1 MSVLLKEA
9 VFENQETAK
18 YVDKKRLLWLL
29 GPSIPVISIAAMAG
43 YQFGP
48 KFTRKLF
55 AGFGPVLLH
64 GIIPALDKLIGDDK
78 ENPPSS
84 AVKQLED
91 DPYYSTIVKLYIP
104 LQYAANIYGAY
115 LASRKTT
122 PLVDQILLG
131 SLLGVV
137 NGVAINTAHELSHK
151 HSKVDHYLSH
161 LALAPTG
168 YNHFRV
174 EHPYGHH
181 RRVATPEDPASSK
194 MGETFWKFLPRTV
207 IGSFKSAIEIETRR
221 LARKN
226 QKFWSIHNELIHG
239 WLASATFHGS
249 LITVFGKRTL
259 PFLATQSLYGITLF
273 EIINYVEHYGLKR
286 EDLGNGNY
294 ARTMPEHSWNN
305 NNVVT
310 NLFLY
315 QLQRHSD
322 HHANPTRSFQA
333 LRHFEDAP
341 QLPGGYGSMI
351 LPALFPK
358 WWFSIMDQRVVDHY
372 KGDLNKANVYPEA
385 KERLFEKYEPIVD
398 INAYVDEQILD
409 AKKAVA

>member
-1 MSVLLKEA
+1 MSTFMKEGI
-9 VFENQETAK
+9 FDSQKTNQ
-18 YVDKKRLLWLL
+18 YVDKKRRLWLL
-29 GPSIPVISIAAMAG
+29 GPSVPAIGIAAMAG

-48 KFTRKLF
+48 KWTRKIC
-55 AGFGPVLLH
+55 AGFGPILLH
-64 GIIPALDKLIGDDK
+64 GIIPALDKLIGDDQQ
-78 ENPPSS
+78 NPPNS
-84 AVKQLED
+84 AVKGLED
-91 DPYYSTIVKLYIP
+91 DPYYAKIVKLYIP

-122 PLVDQILLG
+122 PLSDQLLLG
-131 SLLGVV
+131 SLLGVI

-151 HSKVDHYLSH
+151 QSKVDHILSH

-181 RRVATPEDPASSK
+181 RRVATPEDPASSR
-194 MGETFWKFLPRTV
+194 MGESFWKFLPRTV
-207 IGSFKSAIEIETRR
+207 IGSFKSAIEIESRR
-221 LARKN
+221 LERKN
-226 QKFWSIHNELIHG
+226 KKFWSLDNELLQG
-239 WLASATFHGS
+239 WLMSAGFHTS
-249 LITVFGKRTL
+249 MIAMFGKRSI

-286 EDLGNGNY
+286 QKLENGQY
-294 ARTMPEHSWNN
+294 ERTLPEHSWNN
-305 NNVVT
+305 NNIVT

-333 LRHFEDAP
+333 LRHFDDAP
-341 QLPGGYGSMI
+341 QLPSGYGSMI

-358 WWFSIMDQRVVDHY
+358 WWYSIMDQRVVDHY
-372 KGDLNKANVYPEA
+372 KGDLNKANMDAEA
-385 KERLFEKYEPIVD
+385 KARLFEKYDVKE
-398 INAYVDEQILD
+398 AT
-409 AKKAVA
+409 

>member
-1 MSVLLKEA
+1 MSALMKEGI
-9 VFENQETAK
+9 FDSQK
-18 YVDKKRLLWLL
+18 PKQFVDKKRRLWLL
-29 GPSIPVISIAAMAG
+29 GPSVPAIGIAAMAG

-48 KFTRKLF
+48 KWTRKLC
-55 AGFGPVLLH
+55 AGFGPILLH
-64 GIIPALDKLIGDDK
+64 GIIPTLDKLIGDDK
-78 ENPPSS
+78 QNPPSS
-84 AVKQLED
+84 AVKGLED
-91 DPYYSTIVKLYIP
+91 DPYYSRIVKLYIP
-104 LQYAANIYGAY
+104 LQYAANVYGAY

-122 PLVDQILLG
+122 PLSDQVLLG
-131 SLLGVV
+131 SLLGVI

-151 HSKVDHYLSH
+151 QSKVDHILSH

-194 MGETFWKFLPRTV
+194 MGESFWKFLPRTV
-207 IGSFKSAIEIETRR
+207 IGSFKSAIEIESRR
-221 LARKN
+221 LERKN
-226 QKFWSIHNELIHG
+226 QKFWSIHNELLQG
-239 WLASATFHGS
+239 WLMSAGFHTGM
-249 LITVFGKRTL
+249 LAMFGKRTI

-286 EDLGNGNY
+286 QKLENGQY
-294 ARTMPEHSWNN
+294 ERTLPEHSWNN
-305 NNVVT
+305 NNIVT

-333 LRHFEDAP
+333 LRHFDDAP
-341 QLPGGYGSMI
+341 QLPSGYGSMI

-372 KGDLNKANVYPEA
+372 KGDLNKANMYPEA
-385 KERLFEKYEPIVD
+385 KANLFEKYDV
-398 INAYVDEQILD
+398 
-409 AKKAVA
+409 KAESEIAS

>member
-1 MSVLLKEA
+1 MSVFIEKTGVED
-9 VFENQETAK
+9 QITPP
-18 YVDKKRLLWLL
+18 YVDKKRRLWLL
-29 GPSIPVISIAAMAG
+29 GPSLPVIGIAAMLG

-48 KFTRKLF
+48 KMTRKLF

-64 GIIPALDKLIGDDK
+64 GIIPALDKLIGDDR

-84 AVKQLED
+84 AVQQLEN
-91 DPYYSTIVKLYIP
+91 DPYYAAIVKLYIP
-104 LQYAANIYGAY
+104 LQYTATIYGAF

-122 PLVDQILLG
+122 PLVDQVLLG
-131 SLLGVV
+131 TLLGMI

-151 HSKVDHYLSH
+151 SSKVDHYLSH

-194 MGETFWKFLPRTV
+194 LGETFWQFLPRTV
-207 IGSFKSAIEIETRR
+207 IGSFKSAIEIESKR

-226 QKFWSIHNELIHG
+226 QKFWSVHNELLHG
-239 WLASATFHGS
+239 WLAAATFHGG
-249 LITVFGKRTL
+249 IIAVFGKPSI
-259 PFLATQSLYGITLF
+259 PFLATQSMYGITLF

-286 EDLGNGNY
+286 EDLGNGTY
-294 ARTMPEHSWNN
+294 ARTQPEHSWNN

-351 LPALFPK
+351 LPALFPT
-358 WWFSIMDQRVVDHY
+358 WWSKLMDQRVVDHY
-372 KGDLNKANVYPEA
+372 QGDLSKTNIYPPAEA
-385 KERLFEKYEPIVD
+385 RLR
-398 INAYVDEQILD
+398 
-409 AKKAVA
+409 AKFKLPAEA